1 MSNRRLLQSQD
12 GQARGNPWGWHT
24 AQPADA
30 RSEARQGA
38 KSQPQLLPC
47 SCRHG
52 PQTSGLA
59 PTARLHAEPFPD
71 SNVHTVPRPPC
82 SRPRLHVCNHPQ
94 KPPPHTHTQHG
105 LPLTPPKCHTN
116 IYTQPHPHTD
126 THQLRLHRH
135 PHQHSPGLSPTQTA
149 ELGNN

>member
-24 AQPADA
+24 AQPPGA

-47 SCRHG
+47 SCHHG

-59 PTARLHAEPFPD
+59 PAAL
-71 SNVHTVPRPPC
+71 PRGAL
-82 SRPRLHVCNHPQ
+82 PRLKRTHGPAAPLLTPALARVESPAEA
-94 KPPPHTHTQHG
+94 PPPHTHTQHG

-116 IYTQPHPHTD
+116 IYTQPHPHTN

-135 PHQHSPGLSPTQTA
+135 PHQHSPGPSPTQTA
-149 ELGNN
+149 ELGNS